1 MLDDLDDDG
10 SIVFQ
15 TEEEMKACLDAD
27 DDDDYDKE
35 EHKQMS
41 L

>member
-1 MLDDLDDDG
+1 VETWSLRRNRQIKDCLQADDD
-10 SIVFQ
+10 
-15 TEEEMKACLDAD
+15 DD

-41 L
+41 F